1 MSRVVWVL
9 ALLSPVVVAVFA
21 LRWALSDFLLDNFG
35 WHGDEV
41 PPAEPKPGAYGER
54 PEEEF
59 FA

>member
-9 ALLSPVVVAVFA
+9 ALLSPVIVALFA

-35 WHGDEV
+35 WHGDEA
-41 PPAEPKPGAYGER
+41 PRTEPKLGAYGEN